1 MKRLVL
7 FVAILASVLALAALA
22 DPRAL
27 TAALLSLPAGSV
39 LALLAV
45 LLMNELLKGVRWA
58 FYLRAARLEIRV
70 IDGLTSYLAAQAA
83 TAIPGG
89 SVLSARLVEEHARGR
104 VRMRQAAPGLVVQML
119 GDVLAVSL
127 LAMAAI
133 LLTQQRAIQFLIPV
147 LATVVAIAS
156 IVVFRSERPARWL
169 LRAMGQRR
177 LTRRFVPTEEDFR
190 AHLKRLLRS
199 GVLTGGTLFSIG
211 TTLLSVSILFI
222 LVNGLTARGL
232 AFTEG
237 VYVHSF
243 SMLAHFLIPTPGGIG
258 ASDASLA
265 GMLNYVGIGLGRATF
280 IALAYRSVGMLF
292 RTAIGLITLL
302 AFYPSVL
309 VEARGGELRAP
320 APAASPGIAVLGP
333 SRLATL
339 SELPP
344 PASEGLAVGGED

>member
-7 FVAILASVLALAALA
+7 CVAILASVLALAALA
-22 DPRAL
+22 DPQAL
-27 TAALLSLPAGSV
+27 TAALLSLSAGSV
-39 LALLAV
+39 FALLGV
-45 LLMNELLKGVRWA
+45 LLLNELLKGFRWA
-58 FYLRAARLEIRV
+58 FYLRAAKLEIRV

-119 GDVLAVSL
+119 GDILAVSS
-127 LAMAAI
+127 LAVVAI
-133 LLTQQRAIQFLIPV
+133 LLTHQRAIQFLIPA
-147 LATVVAIAS
+147 LATIAAFAAIV
-156 IVVFRSERPARWL
+156 IFRSERPARWL
-169 LRAMGQRR
+169 LRAMGRRR

-190 AHLKRLLRS
+190 AHLKRMLRS
-199 GVLTGGTLFSIG
+199 RVLTGGTLFSIG

-232 AFTEG
+232 AFIEG

-265 GMLNYVGIGLGRATF
+265 GMLNYIGIGLGRATF
-280 IALAYRSVGMLF
+280 IALTYRSVGILF
-292 RTAIGLITLL
+292 RTAIGLLTLL
-302 AFYPSVL
+302 ACYPSVL
-309 VEARGGELRAP
+309 IEVRGGELRAP
-320 APAASPGIAVLGP
+320 APAAAPRIAVRGP
-333 SRLATL
+333 SRIGAL
-339 SELPP
+339 SEVAP
-344 PASEGLAVGGED
+344 PASEGLAVAGED